1 MILYLD
7 ASALVKR
14 YVAEM
19 GSLEMSKAIAEAEI
33 IGTVLIS
40 RAEVGAALAKAVRAR
55 RLPREGAL
63 PSLQLFRQE
72 WRDIVRVQ
80 VSEMLVARADLLAW
94 DHGLRGYDAVQ
105 LAAATLWQDA
115 IGEVVTM
122 ATFDQQLWSAAGQ
135 MGLEPYPIDLPTLLE
150 DN

>member
-40 RAEVGAALAKAVRAR
+40 QAEVGAALAKAARAG
-55 RLPREGAL
+55 RLTHEGAL
-63 PSLQLFRQE
+63 TSLQVFRQE
-72 WRDIVRVQ
+72 WRDLVRVQ
-80 VSEMLVARADLLAW
+80 VTEMLVARADLLAW
-94 DHGLRGYDAVQ
+94 DHGLRGYNAVQ
-105 LAAATLWQDA
+105 LAAAILWQDA

>member
-55 RLPREGAL
+55 RLTREGAL
-63 PSLQLFRQE
+63 TSLQIFRQE

-80 VSEMLVARADLLAW
+80 VTEMLVARADLLAW
-94 DHGLRGYDAVQ
+94 DHGLRGYNAVQ
-105 LAAATLWQDA
+105 LAAAILWQDA

>member
-40 RAEVGAALAKAVRAR
+40 RAEVGAALAKAARAG
-55 RLPREGAL
+55 RLTHEGAL
-63 PSLQLFRQE
+63 TSLQAFRQE
-72 WRDIVRVQ
+72 WRDLVRVQ
-80 VSEMLVARADLLAW
+80 VTEMLVDRADILAW
-94 DHGLRGYDAVQ
+94 EYGVRGYDAVQ

-122 ATFDQQLWSAAGQ
+122 ATFDQQLWSAAGR

>member
-55 RLPREGAL
+55 RLTREGAL
-63 PSLQLFRQE
+63 TSLQIFRQE

-80 VSEMLVARADLLAW
+80 VTEMLVARADLLALSLI
-94 DHGLRGYDAVQ
+94 HISEPTRPPS
-105 LAAATLWQDA
+105 TSR
-115 IGEVVTM
+115 M
-122 ATFDQQLWSAAGQ
+122 PSSA
-135 MGLEPYPIDLPTLLE
+135 
-150 DN
+150 